1 MSIFQSLKLSSNTAG
16 WRRYCF
22 LFYLAVLGAV
32 FKSTAATALF
42 SSLLGCFN
50 FTEIEIIVV
59 VEHEFRRYL
68 SRPAKTGIKF
78 LKKGTE
84 F

>member
-22 LFYLAVLGAV
+22 LFSFAVWGAV

-59 VEHEFRRYL
+59 EHEFRRYL

-78 LKKGTE
+78 LKGTE